1 MKTLFYILGCVF
13 LIFALAACS
22 GKEADNRSNQDTT
35 TNNSTE
41 TTTPENG
48 TTTSN
53 VPAPSQPVPTGISH
67 EPYTPAD
74 SSDYLELDGG
84 VKMYFIE
91 KGDGEIPS
99 EPNQIL
105 KAHYHAMLE
114 DGTVFE
120 SSFDR
125 GIPLQFPLAG
135 VIKGWQT
142 GLMNTPV
149 GSKIKLIIP
158 PSAGFGSQTKP
169 GIPANSTLVYDVH
182 LLEIL

>member
-1 MKTLFYILGCVF
+1 MKTIFSTLTSLALILS
-13 LIFALAACS
+13 LTAC
-22 GKEADNRSNQDTT
+22 GGNKAEGRSNNDSES
-35 TNNSTE
+35 NAVEE
-41 TTTPENG
+41 TTPDDG
-48 TTTSN
+48 TASSN

-74 SSDYLELDGG
+74 ESDFLELEDG

-91 KGDGEIPS
+91 KGDGPIPS
-99 EPNQIL
+99 GSNQIL

-125 GIPLQFPLAG
+125 GIPLQFPLGG

-158 PSAGFGSQTKP
+158 PEAGFGSQTKP